1 MFFAHRRR
9 PAGAAGLAASVIAGV
24 LCLPGCRGTSV
35 DAQAR
40 TAESGGRQ
48 TSVTVARRDFVRS
61 VRLSGTVEAVQSTT
75 ISAPRLAGP
84 NTQSLV
90 ITKLIRPGSAVK
102 PGDLIVEF
110 DRQQQLTAA

>member
-1 MFFAHRRR
+1 MFFVHRRK
-9 PAGAAGLAASVIAGV
+9 PAGAASLAASVVAGV
-24 LCLPGCRGTSV
+24 LCLPGCRATSV

-48 TSVTVARRDFVRS
+48 TSVTVTRRDFVRS

-75 ISAPRLAGP
+75 ISAPRLSGP

-102 PGDLIVEF
+102 P
-110 DRQQQLTAA
+110 